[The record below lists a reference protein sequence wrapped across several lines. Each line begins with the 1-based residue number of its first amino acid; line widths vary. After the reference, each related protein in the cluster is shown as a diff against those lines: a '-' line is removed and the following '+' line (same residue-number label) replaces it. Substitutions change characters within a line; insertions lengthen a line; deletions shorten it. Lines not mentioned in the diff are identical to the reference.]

1 MRPKH
6 AVVNKEDESMDKEE
20 CSKDAKP
27 EMGRKKE

>member
-1 MRPKH
+1 MIPGH
-6 AVVNKEDESMDKEE
+6 AVVNNENESMDKEE